1 MTSPASRLRLCLID
15 MNNGHANQAMRCFA
29 VMIEAF
35 FERVTA
41 QNPELECELVTVE
54 PRNKHE
60 LPPAGCDLFLSS
72 GGPGGPADHD
82 GEPWLVEYRRLLD
95 SIVEAHLRGLAQRPS
110 MFGVCYTFELLIRHF
125 EVAEMRLR
133 DTRKFGVMPVYM
145 TDAGME
151 HPLTERF
158 RDRLFAFEHR
168 NWEAVGLDERKLAA
182 LGGRVLA
189 RESRDG
195 ISKGRALLGLD
206 FAPGIEGTQFHPEA
220 DKPGVVAWLAKRE
233 QAEAFVAA
241 YGKVTYEKML
251 QTLDNPERIAK
262 TFTLL
267 IPGWL
272 TRKFNGMAAHR
283 GWVPLPDPV
292 IDLELFAGDAPPAS
306 SVAHPSL
313 IPPPV
318 AVAAPAIPRDRAP
331 ICFDESSG
339 KIDESFLR
347 PIGGELDP
355 AALEGV

>member
-1 MTSPASRLRLCLID
+1 MSDALRLCLID
-15 MNNGHANQAMRCFA
+15 MNNGHANQATRCFTML
-29 VMIEAF
+29 VESF
-35 FERVTA
+35 FERVPATTPGPA
-41 QNPELECELVTVE
+41 CDSPPGA
-54 PRNKHE
+54 PRKKGGR
-60 LPPAGCDLFLSS
+60 PPAACDVWGWGGGR
-72 GGPGGPADHD
+72 GGPFDHD
-82 GEPWLVEYRRLLD
+82 GEAWLTEFEGWLDGLVEGHHVRGDAAPSLL
-95 SIVEAHLRGLAQRPS
+95 
-110 MFGVCYTFELLIRHF
+110 GVCYSFELLVTHF
-125 EVAEMRLR
+125 HVAKMQLR

-145 TDAGME
+145 TPEGEA
-151 HPLTERF
+151 HTLTRAF
-158 RDRLFAFEHR
+158 ADRLFAFEHR
-168 NWEAVGLDERKLAA
+168 NWEAVDLDARTLHG
-182 LGGRVLA
+182 LGGELLG

-195 ISKGRALLGLD
+195 TSKGHALLAFE

-220 DKPGVVAWLAKRE
+220 DKSGVVAWLSKRE
-233 QAEAFVAA
+233 QAEAFIAA
-241 YGKVTYEKML
+241 YGPVTYERMIK
-251 QTLDNPERIAK
+251 TLDNPARLAK